1 MNKNNRWFN
10 FFILYL
16 GGVLVSISQLKIVP
30 IQNEIVQ
37 GMGFSFTSISWL
49 MSIFTLSGIFLSIPG
64 GKFIIKNRSPKIIN
78 YDNAL
83 PNIG

>member
-37 GMGFSFTSISWL
+37 GMGF
-49 MSIFTLSGIFLSIPG
+49 
-64 GKFIIKNRSPKIIN
+64 
-78 YDNAL
+78 
-83 PNIG
+83 